1 MSFIYYVLIL
11 MLSYTGPVYAE
22 IGIEQ
27 HEKNDDVNEVQ
38 HYAQNTN
45 EVEVGELPNGKIKIF
60 VDSDHSITAVVDK
73 QDCDVLKKKDDTIA
87 LGWKFGGLMWGF
99 GPEIKIGHSSGIA
112 WKGDV
117 QRMVAEYQELC
128 TQFNT
133 GRLSQQ
139 EYQTEKQEIVQRG
152 YNYARELEQRFKQ
165 KKDDMFKEMD
175 GGRYIHLQNSRFYEG
190 CCITNQL
197 PVSIK
202 QEEETRIAERE
213 REIRERE
220 QQLLEQQRK
229 QQEERERRIAERER
243 ELAKE
248 RQIVAQRQVRQRQI
262 RYNNPVRQR
271 QVRQNYVFDPN
282 PPRRKASCWEIGV
295 CNRAPS
301 GTAHYPL
308 SNFGKKRNSKFW
320 HETQIWMNIDFNK
333 RW

>member
-1 MSFIYYVLIL
+1 MSFIYYVLIW

-22 IGIEQ
+22 IGVSPIQAIEEPQ
-27 HEKNDDVNEVQ
+27 V
-38 HYAQNTN
+38 YAQNN
-45 EVEVGELPNGKIKIF
+45 VEVGEISSGKIKIF
-60 VDSDHSITAVVDK
+60 VDRDHSITAVVDK

-99 GPEIKIGHSSGIA
+99 GPEIKIGHSSGVA
-112 WKGDV
+112 WKHDV

-139 EYQTEKQEIVQRG
+139 EYQAEKQQIVQRG

-165 KKDDMFKEMD
+165 KKDDIFKEMD

-197 PVSIK
+197 PVSTK

-213 REIRERE
+213 RELRERE
-220 QQLLEQQRK
+220 QQLLEQQRI
-229 QQEERERRIAERER
+229 QQEERERRIAQRER
-243 ELAKE
+243 ELARE
-248 RQIVAQRQVRQRQI
+248 RQVVAQRQVAQR
-262 RYNNPVRQR
+262 RVRHR
-271 QVRQNYVFDPN
+271 PVRQNYVFDPN